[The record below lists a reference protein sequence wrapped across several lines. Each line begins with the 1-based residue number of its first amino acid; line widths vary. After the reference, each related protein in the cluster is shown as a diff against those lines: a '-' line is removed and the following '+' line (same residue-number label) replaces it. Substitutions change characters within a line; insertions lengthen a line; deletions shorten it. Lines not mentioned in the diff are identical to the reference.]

1 MYSSDSS
8 QKSNGTRATVRRS
21 RAVDTLHNAREEVN
35 SSRASRSSRPS
46 RMRQMTRS
54 SAPLSQNPTSVQN
67 PSFLSNLSNSA
78 QVSSP
83 GASSK
88 RAQRRSYKNRS
99 RATSQHALSAQ
110 VGQLVGI
117 ISTILSRKVWVVCLV
132 IAAIVLGVLG
142 PVHDFYVAR
151 RTGDVLEQKKAYIE
165 EKNSELE
172 AERDSLFTEEGVETQ
187 ARKRGYVSP
196 GEVGVNVEGLEQK
209 DADDPSKPVEYPD
222 SRSWFDKMLDTL
234 FGFSPQ
240 DIWNKRV

>member
-1 MYSSDSS
+1 MYSSGSS

-21 RAVDTLHNAREEVN
+21 RVADTLYNAREEVD
-35 SSRASRSSRPS
+35 SSRASRVPRSRQVP
-46 RMRQMTRS
+46 RS

-67 PSFLSNLSNSA
+67 PSFLSSASNSA
-78 QVSSP
+78 QTSSS

-88 RAQRRSYKNRS
+88 RAQRRSYKNRN
-99 RATSQHALSAQ
+99 RTESQHSLSAQ

-117 ISTILSRKVWVVCLV
+117 ISTILSRKIWVVCLV
-132 IAAIVLGVLG
+132 VVVIALGVVG

-209 DADDPSKPVEYPD
+209 EVEDPSKPVEYPD

>member
-8 QKSNGTRATVRRS
+8 QKSNGTRATARRS
-21 RAVDTLHNAREEVN
+21 RAVDTLRNAREEVN
-35 SSRASRSSRPS
+35 SSRVSRAS
-46 RMRQMTRS
+46 RMRQAPRS

-67 PSFLSNLSNSA
+67 PSFLSSASNSA

-83 GASSK
+83 GVSSK
-88 RAQRRSYKNRS
+88 RAQRRSYKNRN

-110 VGQLVGI
+110 IDQLVGI
-117 ISTILSRKVWVVCLV
+117 ISTILSRKIWVVCLV
-132 IAAIVLGVLG
+132 IAAIALGVVG

-209 DADDPSKPVEYPD
+209 EVEDPSKPVEYPD

>member
-21 RAVDTLHNAREEVN
+21 RAADTLRNAREEVGLPHL
-35 SSRASRSSRPS
+35 S
-46 RMRQMTRS
+46 RS

-67 PSFLSNLSNSA
+67 PSFLSNPSNSA
-78 QVSSP
+78 QISSP

-88 RAQRRSYKNRS
+88 
-99 RATSQHALSAQ
+99 SQHSLSAQ

-117 ISTILSRKVWVVCLV
+117 ISTILSRKIWIVCLV
-132 IAAIVLGVLG
+132 IAAIALGVVG

-165 EKNSELE
+165 EKNAELE
-172 AERDSLFTEEGVETQ
+172 SERDSLFTEEGVETQ

-209 DADDPSKPVEYPD
+209 EVEDPSKPVEYPD
-222 SRSWFDKMLDTL
+222 ARSWFDTL

>member
-1 MYSSDSS
+1 M
-8 QKSNGTRATVRRS
+8 
-21 RAVDTLHNAREEVN
+21 
-35 SSRASRSSRPS
+35 
-46 RMRQMTRS
+46 
-54 SAPLSQNPTSVQN
+54 
-67 PSFLSNLSNSA
+67 
-78 QVSSP
+78 
-83 GASSK
+83 
-88 RAQRRSYKNRS
+88 RRSYKNRN
-99 RATSQHALSAQ
+99 RAKSQHSLSAQ

-117 ISTILSRKVWVVCLV
+117 ISTILSRKIWVVCLV
-132 IAAIVLGVLG
+132 IAAIALGIVG

-165 EKNSELE
+165 EKNAELE

-209 DADDPSKPVEYPD
+209 EVEDPSKPVEYPD
-222 SRSWFDKMLDTL
+222 SRSWFDKTLDTL

>member
-1 MYSSDSS
+1 M
-8 QKSNGTRATVRRS
+8 
-21 RAVDTLHNAREEVN
+21 
-35 SSRASRSSRPS
+35 
-46 RMRQMTRS
+46 
-54 SAPLSQNPTSVQN
+54 
-67 PSFLSNLSNSA
+67 
-78 QVSSP
+78 
-83 GASSK
+83 
-88 RAQRRSYKNRS
+88 
-99 RATSQHALSAQ
+99 
-110 VGQLVGI
+110 
-117 ISTILSRKVWVVCLV
+117 VVA
-132 IAAIVLGVLG
+132 IALGVVG

-187 ARKRGYVSP
+187 ARKRGYVSL

-209 DADDPSKPVEYPD
+209 EVEDPSKPVEYPD

>member
-21 RAVDTLHNAREEVN
+21 RVADTLYNAREEVDL
-35 SSRASRSSRPS
+35 SRASRVPRSRQVP
-46 RMRQMTRS
+46 RS

-67 PSFLSNLSNSA
+67 PSFLSNPSNSA

-83 GASSK
+83 GSSSE
-88 RAQRRSYKNRS
+88 RAMRRSYKNRN
-99 RATSQHALSAQ
+99 RAKSQHSLSAQ

-117 ISTILSRKVWVVCLV
+117 ISTILSRKIWVVCLV
-132 IAAIVLGVLG
+132 VVAIALGVVG

-209 DADDPSKPVEYPD
+209 EVEDPSKPVEYPD

>member
-21 RAVDTLHNAREEVN
+21 HATDTLRNAHEEVGLPH
-35 SSRASRSSRPS
+35 SLRSSRVP
-46 RMRQMTRS
+46 RARQVPRS

-78 QVSSP
+78 QVSSN
-83 GASSK
+83 

-117 ISTILSRKVWVVCLV
+117 ISTILSRKIWVVCLV
-132 IAAIVLGVLG
+132 VVAIALGVVG

-209 DADDPSKPVEYPD
+209 EVEDPSKPVEYPD
-222 SRSWFDKMLDTL
+222 SRSWFDKMFDTL

>member
-21 RAVDTLHNAREEVN
+21 RAADTLHNAHEEVGLPH
-35 SSRASRSSRPS
+35 SSRSSRVPRS
-46 RMRQMTRS
+46 RQVPRS

-67 PSFLSNLSNSA
+67 PSFLSNPSNSA
-78 QVSSP
+78 QISSP

-88 RAQRRSYKNRS
+88 RAVRRSYKNRNH
-99 RATSQHALSAQ
+99 TKSQHSLSAQ

-117 ISTILSRKVWVVCLV
+117 ISTILSRKIWVVCLV
-132 IAAIVLGVLG
+132 VVAIALGVVG

-209 DADDPSKPVEYPD
+209 EVEDPSKPVEYPD

>member
-8 QKSNGTRATVRRS
+8 QKSNGARAAARRS
-21 RAVDTLHNAREEVN
+21 RAVDTLRNAREEVN

-46 RMRQMTRS
+46 RVRQMTRS
-54 SAPLSQNPTSVQN
+54 SVLLSQNPTSVQN
-67 PSFLSNLSNSA
+67 PSFLSSASNSA
-78 QVSSP
+78 QTSSS

-88 RAQRRSYKNRS
+88 RAVRRSYKNRS

>member
-8 QKSNGTRATVRRS
+8 QKSNGTRATARRS
-21 RAVDTLHNAREEVN
+21 RAVDMLRNAREEVN
-35 SSRASRSSRPS
+35 SSRVSRAS
-46 RMRQMTRS
+46 RMRQAPRS
-54 SAPLSQNPTSVQN
+54 SASMSQNPASVQN
-67 PSFLSNLSNSA
+67 PSFLSGASNQA
-78 QVSSP
+78 QASSL
-83 GASSK
+83 GVSSK
-88 RAQRRSYKNRS
+88 RAQRRSYKNRN
-99 RATSQHALSAQ
+99 RTKSQHSLSAQ
-110 VGQLVGI
+110 IDQLVGI
-117 ISTILSRKVWVVCLV
+117 ISTILSRKIWVVCLV
-132 IAAIVLGVLG
+132 VVVIALGVVG

-209 DADDPSKPVEYPD
+209 EVEDPSKPVEYPD

>member
-8 QKSNGTRATVRRS
+8 QKSNSTRATARRS
-21 RAVDTLHNAREEVN
+21 RAVDTLRNAREEVN

-46 RMRQMTRS
+46 RVRQMTRS

-117 ISTILSRKVWVVCLV
+117 ISTILSRKIWVVCLV
-132 IAAIVLGVLG
+132 VVAIALGVVG

-187 ARKRGYVSP
+187 ARKRGYVSL

-209 DADDPSKPVEYPD
+209 EVEDPSKPVEYPD

>member
-8 QKSNGTRATVRRS
+8 QKSNGTRA
-21 RAVDTLHNAREEVN
+21 ADTLRNAREEVD
-35 SSRASRSSRPS
+35 SSRASRVPRSRQVP
-46 RMRQMTRS
+46 RS

-67 PSFLSNLSNSA
+67 PSFLSNPSNSA
-78 QVSSP
+78 QVASP

-88 RAQRRSYKNRS
+88 RAMRRSYKNRN
-99 RATSQHALSAQ
+99 RAKSQHSLSAQ

-117 ISTILSRKVWVVCLV
+117 ISTILSRKIWVVCLV
-132 IAAIVLGVLG
+132 IAAIALGVVG

-209 DADDPSKPVEYPD
+209 EVEDPSKPVEYPD
-222 SRSWFDKMLDTL
+222 SRSWFDKMFDTL

>member
-8 QKSNGTRATVRRS
+8 QKSNSTRATARRS
-21 RAVDTLHNAREEVN
+21 RAVDTLRNAREEVN

-46 RMRQMTRS
+46 RVRQMTRS

-88 RAQRRSYKNRS
+88 RAQRRCYKNRS

-117 ISTILSRKVWVVCLV
+117 ISTILSRKIWVVCLV
-132 IAAIVLGVLG
+132 VVAIALGVVG

-209 DADDPSKPVEYPD
+209 EVEDPSKPVEYPD
-222 SRSWFDKMLDTL
+222 SRSWFDKMFDTL

>member
-8 QKSNGTRATVRRS
+8 QKSNGTRAADALR
-21 RAVDTLHNAREEVN
+21 NAREEVN
-35 SSRASRSSRPS
+35 SSRASRAS
-46 RMRQMTRS
+46 RMRQVPRS
-54 SAPLSQNPTSVQN
+54 SASISQNPTSVQN
-67 PSFLSNLSNSA
+67 LSFLSSTSDSA
-78 QVSSP
+78 QPSSS

-88 RAQRRSYKNRS
+88 RAQRRSYKNRNH
-99 RATSQHALSAQ
+99 TKSQHSLSVQ
-110 VGQLVGI
+110 IDQLVGI
-117 ISTILSRKVWVVCLV
+117 ISTILSRKIWVVCLV
-132 IAAIVLGVLG
+132 IAAIALGVLG

-209 DADDPSKPVEYPD
+209 EVEDPSKPVEYPD

>member
-8 QKSNGTRATVRRS
+8 QKSNGTRA
-21 RAVDTLHNAREEVN
+21 ADTLRNAREEVGLPH
-35 SSRASRSSRPS
+35 SSRSSRVPRS
-46 RMRQMTRS
+46 RQVPRS

-67 PSFLSNLSNSA
+67 PSFLSNPSNSA

-88 RAQRRSYKNRS
+88 RAMRRSYKNRN
-99 RATSQHALSAQ
+99 RAKSQHSLSAQ

-117 ISTILSRKVWVVCLV
+117 ISTILSRKIWVVCLV
-132 IAAIVLGVLG
+132 IAAIALGVVG

-165 EKNSELE
+165 EKNAELE
-172 AERDSLFTEEGVETQ
+172 SERDSLFTEEGVETQ

-209 DADDPSKPVEYPD
+209 EVEDPSKPVEYPD

>member
-21 RAVDTLHNAREEVN
+21 RAADTLRNAREEVGLPHL
-35 SSRASRSSRPS
+35 S
-46 RMRQMTRS
+46 RS

-67 PSFLSNLSNSA
+67 PSFLSNPSNSA
-78 QVSSP
+78 QVASP

-88 RAQRRSYKNRS
+88 RAMRRSYKNRN
-99 RATSQHALSAQ
+99 RAKSQHSLSAQ

-117 ISTILSRKVWVVCLV
+117 ISTILSRKIWVVCLV
-132 IAAIVLGVLG
+132 IAAIALGVVG

-165 EKNSELE
+165 EKNAELE
-172 AERDSLFTEEGVETQ
+172 SERDSLFTEEGVETQ

-209 DADDPSKPVEYPD
+209 EVEDPSKPVEYPD

>member
-8 QKSNGTRATVRRS
+8 QKSNGTRATARRS
-21 RAVDTLHNAREEVN
+21 RAVDTLRNAREEAN
-35 SSRASRSSRPS
+35 SSCASRSSRPS
-46 RMRQMTRS
+46 RVHQMTRS

-67 PSFLSNLSNSA
+67 PSFLSNLSNSSRA
-78 QVSSP
+78 SSP
-83 GASSK
+83 ETSSK
-88 RAQRRSYKNRS
+88 RAVRRSYKNRS

-110 VGQLVGI
+110 AGQLVGI
-117 ISTILSRKVWVVCLV
+117 ISTILSRKIWVVCLV
-132 IAAIVLGVLG
+132 VVAIALGVVG

-165 EKNSELE
+165 EKNAELE

-209 DADDPSKPVEYPD
+209 EVEDPSKPVEYPD

>member
-1 MYSSDSS
+1 MYSSGSS

-21 RAVDTLHNAREEVN
+21 RVADTLHNAREEVD
-35 SSRASRSSRPS
+35 SSRASRVPRSRQVP
-46 RMRQMTRS
+46 RS

-67 PSFLSNLSNSA
+67 PSFLSNPSNSE

-88 RAQRRSYKNRS
+88 RAMRRSYKNRN
-99 RATSQHALSAQ
+99 RAKSQHSLSAQ

-117 ISTILSRKVWVVCLV
+117 ISTILSRKIWVVCLV
-132 IAAIVLGVLG
+132 IAAIALGVVG

-165 EKNSELE
+165 EKNAELE
-172 AERDSLFTEEGVETQ
+172 SERNSLFTEEGVETQ

-209 DADDPSKPVEYPD
+209 EAEDPSKPVEYPD
-222 SRSWFDKMLDTL
+222 SRSWFDKTLDTL

>member
-8 QKSNGTRATVRRS
+8 QKSNGTRA
-21 RAVDTLHNAREEVN
+21 ADTLRNAREEVD
-35 SSRASRSSRPS
+35 SSRASRVPRSRQVP
-46 RMRQMTRS
+46 RS

-67 PSFLSNLSNSA
+67 PSFLSNPSNSA
-78 QVSSP
+78 QVASP

-88 RAQRRSYKNRS
+88 RAMRRSYKNRN
-99 RATSQHALSAQ
+99 RAKSQHSLSAQ

-117 ISTILSRKVWVVCLV
+117 ISTILSRKIWVVCLV
-132 IAAIVLGVLG
+132 IAAIALGVVG

-165 EKNSELE
+165 EKNAELE
-172 AERDSLFTEEGVETQ
+172 SERDSLFTEEGVETQ

-209 DADDPSKPVEYPD
+209 EVEDPSKPVEYPD

>member
-8 QKSNGTRATVRRS
+8 QKSNSTRATARRS
-21 RAVDTLHNAREEVN
+21 RAVDTLRNAREEVN

-46 RMRQMTRS
+46 RVRQMTRS

-117 ISTILSRKVWVVCLV
+117 ISTILSRKIWVVCLV
-132 IAAIVLGVLG
+132 VVAIALGVVG

-209 DADDPSKPVEYPD
+209 EVEDPSKPVEYPD
-222 SRSWFDKMLDTL
+222 SRSWFDKTLDTL

>member
-8 QKSNGTRATVRRS
+8 QKSNGTRATARRS
-21 RAVDTLHNAREEVN
+21 RAVDTLRNAREEVN

-46 RMRQMTRS
+46 RVRQMTRS

-117 ISTILSRKVWVVCLV
+117 ISTILSRKIWVVCLV
-132 IAAIVLGVLG
+132 VVAIALGVVG

-187 ARKRGYVSP
+187 ARKRGYVSL

-209 DADDPSKPVEYPD
+209 EVEDPSKPVEYPD

>member
-21 RAVDTLHNAREEVN
+21 RAVDTLRNAREEVN

-78 QVSSP
+78 QTPSS

-88 RAQRRSYKNRS
+88 RAVRRSYKNRS

-117 ISTILSRKVWVVCLV
+117 ISTILSRKIWVVCLV
-132 IAAIVLGVLG
+132 IAAIALGVLG

-165 EKNSELE
+165 EKNAELE

>member
-8 QKSNGTRATVRRS
+8 QKSNGTRATARRS
-21 RAVDTLHNAREEVN
+21 RAVDMLRNAREEVN
-35 SSRASRSSRPS
+35 SSRVSRAS
-46 RMRQMTRS
+46 RMRQAPRS
-54 SAPLSQNPTSVQN
+54 SASMSQNPASVQN
-67 PSFLSNLSNSA
+67 PSFLSGASNQA
-78 QVSSP
+78 QASSL
-83 GASSK
+83 GVSSK
-88 RAQRRSYKNRS
+88 RAQRRSYKNRN
-99 RATSQHALSAQ
+99 RTKSQHSLSAQ
-110 VGQLVGI
+110 IDQLVGI
-117 ISTILSRKVWVVCLV
+117 ISTILSRKIWVVCLV
-132 IAAIVLGVLG
+132 IAAIALGVLG

-209 DADDPSKPVEYPD
+209 EVEDPSKPVEYPD

>member
-8 QKSNGTRATVRRS
+8 QKSNSTRATARRS
-21 RAVDTLHNAREEVN
+21 RAVDTLRNAREEVN

-46 RMRQMTRS
+46 RVRQMTRS

-117 ISTILSRKVWVVCLV
+117 ISTILSRKIWVVCLV
-132 IAAIVLGVLG
+132 VVAIALGVVG

-209 DADDPSKPVEYPD
+209 EVEDPSKPVEYPD
-222 SRSWFDKMLDTL
+222 SRSWFDKMFDTL

>member
-21 RAVDTLHNAREEVN
+21 HATDTLRNAHEEVGLPH
-35 SSRASRSSRPS
+35 SLRSSRVPRS
-46 RMRQMTRS
+46 RQVPRS
-54 SAPLSQNPTSVQN
+54 SAPLSQNPTSVQD

-78 QVSSP
+78 QTSSL

-88 RAQRRSYKNRS
+88 RAQRRSYKNRN
-99 RATSQHALSAQ
+99 RTKSQHSLSAQ

-117 ISTILSRKVWVVCLV
+117 ISTILSRKIWIVCLV
-132 IAAIVLGVLG
+132 IAAIALGVLG

-209 DADDPSKPVEYPD
+209 EVEDPSKPVEYPD

>member
-1 MYSSDSS
+1 M
-8 QKSNGTRATVRRS
+8 
-21 RAVDTLHNAREEVN
+21 
-35 SSRASRSSRPS
+35 
-46 RMRQMTRS
+46 
-54 SAPLSQNPTSVQN
+54 
-67 PSFLSNLSNSA
+67 
-78 QVSSP
+78 
-83 GASSK
+83 
-88 RAQRRSYKNRS
+88 RRSYKNRN
-99 RATSQHALSAQ
+99 RAKSQHSLSAQ

-117 ISTILSRKVWVVCLV
+117 ISTILSRKIWVVCLV
-132 IAAIVLGVLG
+132 IAAIALGVVG

-165 EKNSELE
+165 EKNAELE
-172 AERDSLFTEEGVETQ
+172 SERDSLFTEEGVETQ

-209 DADDPSKPVEYPD
+209 EAEDPSKPVEYPD

>member
-21 RAVDTLHNAREEVN
+21 RAADTLHNAHEEVDL
-35 SSRASRSSRPS
+35 SRASRVPRSRQVP
-46 RMRQMTRS
+46 RS

-67 PSFLSNLSNSA
+67 PSFLSSASNSA

-88 RAQRRSYKNRS
+88 RAMRRSYKNRN
-99 RATSQHALSAQ
+99 RAKSQHSLSEQ

-117 ISTILSRKVWVVCLV
+117 IYTILSRKIWVVCLV
-132 IAAIVLGVLG
+132 IAAIALGVVG

-165 EKNSELE
+165 EKNAELE

-209 DADDPSKPVEYPD
+209 EAEDPSKPVEYPD
-222 SRSWFDKMLDTL
+222 SRSWFDKTLDML

>member
-21 RAVDTLHNAREEVN
+21 RVADMLHNAREEV
-35 SSRASRSSRPS
+35 SSSRVSRVSRASR
-46 RMRQMTRS
+46 MRQAPRS
-54 SAPLSQNPTSVQN
+54 SAPLSQKPTSVQN
-67 PSFLSNLSNSA
+67 PSFLSSASNSA
-78 QVSSP
+78 QTSSSGTSP
-83 GASSK
+83 K
-88 RAQRRSYKNRS
+88 RAQRRSYKNRN
-99 RATSQHALSAQ
+99 RTKSQHSLSAQ
-110 VGQLVGI
+110 IDQLVGI
-117 ISTILSRKVWVVCLV
+117 ISTILSRKIWVVCLV
-132 IAAIVLGVLG
+132 VVVIALGVVG

-209 DADDPSKPVEYPD
+209 EVEDPSKPVEYPD

>member
-8 QKSNGTRATVRRS
+8 QKSNGTRATARRS
-21 RAVDTLHNAREEVN
+21 RAVDTLRNAREEVN

-46 RMRQMTRS
+46 RVRQMTRS

-117 ISTILSRKVWVVCLV
+117 ISTILSRKIWVVCLV
-132 IAAIVLGVLG
+132 VVAIALGVVG

-209 DADDPSKPVEYPD
+209 EVEDPSKPVEYPD
-222 SRSWFDKMLDTL
+222 SRSWFDKMFDTL

>member
-46 RMRQMTRS
+46 RMRQAPRS
-54 SAPLSQNPTSVQN
+54 AAPLSQNPTSVQN

-78 QVSSP
+78 QTPSS

-88 RAQRRSYKNRS
+88 RAVRRSYKNRS

-117 ISTILSRKVWVVCLV
+117 ISTILSRKIWVVCLV
-132 IAAIVLGVLG
+132 IAAIALGVLG

>member
-8 QKSNGTRATVRRS
+8 QKSNSTRATARRS
-21 RAVDTLHNAREEVN
+21 RAVDTLRNAREEVN

-46 RMRQMTRS
+46 RVRQMTRS

-67 PSFLSNLSNSA
+67 PSFLSNPSNSA

-88 RAQRRSYKNRS
+88 RAMRRSYKNRN
-99 RATSQHALSAQ
+99 RAKSQHSLSAQ

-117 ISTILSRKVWVVCLV
+117 ISTILSRKIWVVCLV
-132 IAAIVLGVLG
+132 IAAIALGIVG

-209 DADDPSKPVEYPD
+209 EVEDPSKPVEYPD
-222 SRSWFDKMLDTL
+222 SRSWFDKMFDTL

>member
-21 RAVDTLHNAREEVN
+21 RAVDTLRNAREEVN

-78 QVSSP
+78 QTPSS

-88 RAQRRSYKNRS
+88 RAVRRSYKNRS

-117 ISTILSRKVWVVCLV
+117 ISTILSRKIWVVCLV
-132 IAAIVLGVLG
+132 IAAIALGVLG

>member
-8 QKSNGTRATVRRS
+8 QKSNGTRA
-21 RAVDTLHNAREEVN
+21 ADTLRNAREEVGLPH
-35 SSRASRSSRPS
+35 SSRSSRVPRS
-46 RMRQMTRS
+46 RQVPRS

-117 ISTILSRKVWVVCLV
+117 ISTILSRKIWVVCLV
-132 IAAIVLGVLG
+132 VVAIALGVVG

-209 DADDPSKPVEYPD
+209 EVEDPSKPVEYPD

>member
-21 RAVDTLHNAREEVN
+21 HATDTLRNTREEVGLPHL
-35 SSRASRSSRPS
+35 SRSSRVPRS
-46 RMRQMTRS
+46 RQVPRS
-54 SAPLSQNPTSVQN
+54 AASISQNPTSVQN

-117 ISTILSRKVWVVCLV
+117 ISTILSRKIWVVCLV
-132 IAAIVLGVLG
+132 VVAIALGVVG

-187 ARKRGYVSP
+187 ARKRGYVSL

-209 DADDPSKPVEYPD
+209 EVEDPSKPVEYPD

>member
-21 RAVDTLHNAREEVN
+21 RAADTLHNAHEEVGLPR
-35 SSRASRSSRPS
+35 SRQVP
-46 RMRQMTRS
+46 RS

-67 PSFLSNLSNSA
+67 PSFLSSASNSA
-78 QVSSP
+78 QVASP

-88 RAQRRSYKNRS
+88 RAMRRSYKNRN
-99 RATSQHALSAQ
+99 RAKSQHSLSAQ

-117 ISTILSRKVWVVCLV
+117 ISTILSRKIWVVCLV
-132 IAAIVLGVLG
+132 IAAIALGVVG

-165 EKNSELE
+165 EKNAELE
-172 AERDSLFTEEGVETQ
+172 SERDSLFTEEGVETQ

-209 DADDPSKPVEYPD
+209 EVEDPSKPVEYPD
-222 SRSWFDKMLDTL
+222 SRSWFDKTLDTL

>member
-8 QKSNGTRATVRRS
+8 QKSNGTRATARRS
-21 RAVDTLHNAREEVN
+21 RAVDTLRNAREEVGLPR
-35 SSRASRSSRPS
+35 SPRSSHV
-46 RMRQMTRS
+46 RQVPRS
-54 SAPLSQNPTSVQN
+54 AASISQNPTSVQN

-88 RAQRRSYKNRS
+88 RAQRRSYKNRN
-99 RATSQHALSAQ
+99 RTKSQHSLSAQ

-117 ISTILSRKVWVVCLV
+117 ISTILSRKIWIVCLV
-132 IAAIVLGVLG
+132 IAAIALGVLG

-209 DADDPSKPVEYPD
+209 EVEDPSKPVEYPD
-222 SRSWFDKMLDTL
+222 SRSWFDKTLDTL

>member
-8 QKSNGTRATVRRS
+8 QKSNGTRA
-21 RAVDTLHNAREEVN
+21 ADTLRNAREEVGLPH
-35 SSRASRSSRPS
+35 SSRSSRVPRS
-46 RMRQMTRS
+46 RQVPRS

-67 PSFLSNLSNSA
+67 PSFLSNPSNSA

-88 RAQRRSYKNRS
+88 RAMRRSYKNRN
-99 RATSQHALSAQ
+99 RAKSQHSLSAQ

-117 ISTILSRKVWVVCLV
+117 ISTILSRKIWVVCLV
-132 IAAIVLGVLG
+132 IAAIALGIVG

-209 DADDPSKPVEYPD
+209 EVEDPSKPVEYPD
-222 SRSWFDKMLDTL
+222 SRSWFDKMFDTL

>member
-8 QKSNGTRATVRRS
+8 QKSNGTRATARRS
-21 RAVDTLHNAREEVN
+21 RAVDTLRNAREEAN

-46 RMRQMTRS
+46 RARQMTRS
-54 SAPLSQNPTSVQN
+54 SVPLSQNPTSVQN

-83 GASSK
+83 RASSK
-88 RAQRRSYKNRS
+88 RAVRRSYKNRN
-99 RATSQHALSAQ
+99 RAQSQHALSAQ

-117 ISTILSRKVWVVCLV
+117 ISTILSRKIWVVCLV
-132 IAAIVLGVLG
+132 IAAIALGVLG

-187 ARKRGYVSP
+187 ARKRGYVSL

-209 DADDPSKPVEYPD
+209 EVEDPSKPVEYPD

>member
-8 QKSNGTRATVRRS
+8 QKSNSTRATARRS
-21 RAVDTLHNAREEVN
+21 RAVDTLRNAREEVN

-46 RMRQMTRS
+46 RVRQMTRS

-117 ISTILSRKVWVVCLV
+117 ISTILSRKIWVVCLV
-132 IAAIVLGVLG
+132 VVAIALGVVG

-209 DADDPSKPVEYPD
+209 EVEDPSKPVEYPD

>member
-8 QKSNGTRATVRRS
+8 QKSNGTRAT
-21 RAVDTLHNAREEVN
+21 DTLRNAREEVGLPHL
-35 SSRASRSSRPS
+35 SRSSRVPRS
-46 RMRQMTRS
+46 RQVPRS

-67 PSFLSNLSNSA
+67 PSFLSNPSNSA
-78 QVSSP
+78 QISSP

-88 RAQRRSYKNRS
+88 RAVRRSYKNRNH
-99 RATSQHALSAQ
+99 TKSQHSLSAQ

-117 ISTILSRKVWVVCLV
+117 ISTILSRKIWVVCLV
-132 IAAIVLGVLG
+132 VVAIALGVVG

-209 DADDPSKPVEYPD
+209 EVEDPSKPVEYPD